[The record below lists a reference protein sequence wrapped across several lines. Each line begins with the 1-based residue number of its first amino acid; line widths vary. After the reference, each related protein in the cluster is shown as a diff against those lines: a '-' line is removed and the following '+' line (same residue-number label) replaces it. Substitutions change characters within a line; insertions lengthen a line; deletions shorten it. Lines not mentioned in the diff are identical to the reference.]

1 MYPTE
6 YLAALL
12 RQWVWVAAAGLAGA
26 GIGLFIAV
34 QTPVTYASTASLF
47 VGVSRVDA
55 AGHLGSSSQ
64 VANAV
69 LPSLA
74 ELSSS
79 AAVLQPV
86 IDDLHLQTTPT
97 ALAAHVDAQFA
108 LATSLLEVTVTAPD
122 RDEATAVATA
132 LAQHLRLEGAALY
145 ADGERAREG
154 KTSPLVIRTVAG
166 PVRPTA
172 PASPHTSRFVV
183 VGLAIGLLVGAVT
196 TGFVSLA
203 RPLVENA
210 GSVPE
215 PGQVAVL
222 EVVAPARRQWR
233 RRRGRFSRAQS
244 VETLRWF
251 LQSRSATGGPRVAV
265 VGPLR
270 TADRLSREL
279 GNAPGA
285 GADLTFRAFSPRDLR
300 RGSTAGCHGLVLVAR
315 SRHSGRRWLQE
326 LLSDASRA
334 GVPVLAVVVD
344 GVRAPDAS
352 RPARILA
359 ALRGGSTPE
368 WARPGNSPGAP
379 GRLTAIGAL
388 ALLGMNLPLP
398 SATSTGLIATVA
410 LVPVWAAAV
419 ARARGA
425 AVLFALAAIGLL
437 SGILLTVVSS
447 ADHSVATR
455 HAVELSFTVLTGLGG
470 IGLVVWARTVVPLR
484 VLGIAYGGGQ
494 LIAGLLAPAVA
505 DAYKFQFALPV
516 TIIVLSVLSDRAG
529 RTALRATL
537 LAFGVLAVL
546 DVAGNARSAFGRCA
560 IAAALVLWQMRRQS
574 AGRRAGAGSN
584 LLLLVAVG
592 VGVYFAATELLVSGA
607 LGAGVQA
614 RTTQQIAQS
623 GSLLLGGRPEWL
635 ATLSLMKA
643 HPLGFGMGA
652 VPNATDVATAK
663 AGIAASH
670 IPTINGYIE
679 HYLFNGRFELHSIVA
694 DLWANLGPAGL
705 LLGLALVAVAVG
717 ELVVLLSRRAAPA
730 LTCFAVVTA
739 VWYLAFG
746 PVYSN
751 MVDVA
756 FAVGLVMALRVR
768 PADGP
773 VTGGDGALAE
783 PPATNGAPSGLRDA
797 LPQLAHQPG

>member
-12 RQWVWVAAAGLAGA
+12 RRWGWVVGAGLAGA
-26 GIGLFIAV
+26 AVGLLIAA
-34 QTPVTYASTASLF
+34 QTPITYASSASLF

-55 AGHLGSSSQ
+55 AGHLGSSSR

-86 IDDLHLQTTPT
+86 IDDLKLKTTPA

-108 LATSLLEVTVTAPD
+108 LATSLLQVTVVASDP
-122 RDEATAVATA
+122 DEATAIATA
-132 LAQHLRLEGAALY
+132 LAQHLRLQGRALF
-145 ADGERAREG
+145 ADGEKAREG
-154 KTSPLVIRTVAG
+154 KASPLVMRTVAK

-172 PASPHTSRFVV
+172 SAGPQISRFVV
-183 VGLAIGLLVGAVT
+183 VGGAIGLLAGAVT
-196 TGFVSLA
+196 AGFASLA
-203 RPLVENA
+203 RALVEDA

-215 PGQVAVL
+215 PGEAAVM
-222 EVVAPARRQWR
+222 EVVAPAQMR
-233 RRRGRFSRAQS
+233 RRRRRDRFSRAES
-244 VETLRWF
+244 VEAVRWL
-251 LQSRSATGGPRVAV
+251 LQSRSALHGPRIAV
-265 VGPLR
+265 VGPSR
-270 TADRLSREL
+270 AADRLSGEL
-279 GNAPGA
+279 GNAPRGDR
-285 GADLTFRAFSPRDLR
+285 DLAFRSFSPRDLR
-300 RGSTAGCHGLVLVAR
+300 RGSTAGCDGLVLVAR
-315 SRHSGRRWLQE
+315 SGHSGRRWLQE

-334 GVPVLAVVVD
+334 GAPVLAVVVD
-344 GVRAPDAS
+344 GVPAPDAS
-352 RPARILA
+352 RPARLLA
-359 ALRGGSTPE
+359 ALRGSPTPE
-368 WARPGNSPGAP
+368 WARPGSSVGTP
-379 GRLTAIGAL
+379 GRLTAIVAL

-410 LVPVWAAAV
+410 LAPVWAATM

-425 AVLFALAAIGLL
+425 AVIFTLAAVGLL

-470 IGLVVWARTVVPLR
+470 VGLVVWARTVVPLR
-484 VLGIAYGGGQ
+484 VLGIAYGAGQ
-494 LIAGLLAPAVA
+494 LVAGFLAPAVA

-537 LAFGVLAVL
+537 LAFGILAVL
-546 DVAGNARSAFGRCA
+546 DIAGDARSAFGRCA

-574 AGRRAGAGSN
+574 DSRRAGAGSN
-584 LLLLVAVG
+584 LVLLAAVA

-635 ATLSLMKA
+635 ATLSLMTA

-652 VPNATDVATAK
+652 VPDATDVATAK

-705 LLGLALVAVAVG
+705 LLGLALVGILVG
-717 ELVVLLSRRAAPA
+717 ELVVLLGRRAAPA
-730 LTCFAVVTA
+730 LACFAVVTA

-756 FAVGLVMALRVR
+756 FAVGLVMSLRTH
-768 PADGP
+768 PAEGP
-773 VTGGDGALAE
+773 VPGRDGALAE
-783 PPATNGAPSGLRDA
+783 PSATTGSPTRLPAA
-797 LPQLAHQPG
+797 LPQLVHQPG